1 MATQTAEREMVIQ
14 EVEQYQENDEW
25 NTSTRTVEQP
35 KERKA
40 GFFSKVGN
48 MLWRAYFLTPSGFFI
63 PCEPPLR
70 HCDALS
76 PREQAWIEA
85 QLKGL

>member
-14 EVEQYQENDEW
+14 QVEQYQENEER
-25 NTSTRTVEQP
+25 NTSIQTVAQP
-35 KERKA
+35 KERSA
-40 GFFSKVGN
+40 GFFSRLGN
-48 MLWRAYFLTPSGFFI
+48 ILWRFYYLTPSGFFI
-63 PCEPPLR
+63 PCEPALR

-76 PREQAWIEA
+76 PRERAWIEA